1 MNGSTMGTVGG
12 AVGRGAAGL
21 AGAALAG
28 VFGAV
33 GRIRPTD
40 KPLHPRGFQTTGTLH
55 RHGCA
60 RSWGVRWLDETGSEP
75 VLVRFSRAVGL
86 PAPLPDI
93 LGLTVRVHG
102 SGGDADLL
110 LATTGRGRYSR
121 MALVPRR
128 ELQTG
133 YGSLM
138 AYRTPTGP
146 AWLLAE
152 CQGEGG
158 SAPAPTPRRIRLS
171 LGDSAGSW
179 WEFATI
185 ELAAPGTAPDPTISF
200 DPVLNPLPGLELYPW
215 ERRLREGAYAAAR
228 SSRSA
233 GSDRARGAA
242 SVG

>member
-1 MNGSTMGTVGG
+1 MKPG
-12 AVGRGAAGL
+12 AVGRGAAALG
-21 AGAALAG
+21 GAALGA

-40 KPLHPRGFQTTGTLH
+40 KPLHPRGFQVTGTLH
-55 RHGCA
+55 RHGSA
-60 RSWGVRWLDETGSEP
+60 HRWGVPWLDEPGSDP

-102 SGGDADLL
+102 AGGDGDLL

-121 MALVPRR
+121 MALVPQRD
-128 ELQTG
+128 LAAG

-138 AYRTPTGP
+138 AYRTPSGP

-152 CQGEGG
+152 CEDD
-158 SAPAPTPRRIRLS
+158 APVPQRIRLS
-171 LGDSAGSW
+171 AGDAAGTW

-185 ELAAPGTAPDPTISF
+185 ELASSAAALDPTISF

-228 SSRSA
+228 SSRSTRP
-233 GSDRARGAA
+233 DARG
-242 SVG
+242 GGRGG